1 MLNASEMKKESTI
14 DSFFKSSGPLSKIVD
29 NFRER
34 QEQVDMAKVVNEA
47 IENKSS
53 LIVEAG
59 TGVGK
64 TFAYLGPAL
73 MNGGKVVISTATK
86 NLQDQLFLKDIPT
99 IRDALKIP
107 IDIKI
112 LKGRA
117 NYICQLRMENALVEG
132 QFLNREDAKYIHEI
146 KKISDHS
153 KSGEISELFNIP
165 ETSSI
170 WPFVTSTK
178 ENCLGQDC
186 EFYKSCFVIKARKE
200 AISSEV
206 VIVNHH
212 LFFADFVLKDA
223 ELSEILP
230 KADTVIFD
238 EAHQIPEV
246 ASIFFG
252 ANISTNQII
261 YLIQDMQKIL
271 SSHIKDK
278 QKLIELSQLIIDKTN
293 LLSSSFDTRNQRI
306 GIEKIEKV
314 DTFKNKILDLIVEL
328 NKLCEFLNTYSDQD
342 IDFKKLFER
351 SEDTISKLEH
361 WIKNNDE
368 NYVHWV
374 EIFSKSIQFNI
385 TPISIAD
392 NFRKFQEVNQ
402 TGWIFTSATLA
413 VNSSFDHFQSLMG
426 LENAKF
432 KLLKSPFNYSKNAY
446 LYVPKEMPETSNRLF
461 NNHLVN
467 QILPLIVASQGRAF
481 ILSTSIK
488 AMNEITSLLRD
499 EFEKNNITYPILTQG
514 TSSKTKLLEQFK
526 DHGNSILIGSL
537 SFWEG
542 IDVRG
547 SNLSLVRIDKLPFQS
562 PGDPIFESKINM
574 LTAKG
579 INAFMTFQLPKAII
593 SFKQGAGRLI
603 RDEMDKGVLMI
614 CDQRIVSKPYGSK
627 FWRSLPDFKRTRE
640 KDDVIEFLKHL

>member
-1 MLNASEMKKESTI
+1 MKKELI
-14 DSFFKSSGPLSKIVD
+14 IEEFFKSSGPLSLIVN
-29 NFRER
+29 NFHER
-34 QEQVDMAKVVNEA
+34 QEQVDMAKIVNEA
-47 IENKSS
+47 IEEKKS

-64 TFAYLGPAL
+64 TFAYLAPAL

-86 NLQDQLFLKDIPT
+86 NLQEQLFLKDIPT

-112 LKGRA
+112 LKGRSS
-117 NYICQLRMENALVEG
+117 YICHLRMENALIEG
-132 QFLNREDAKYIHEI
+132 QFLNKEDAKYIHEI

-153 KSGEISELFNIP
+153 NTGEISEFHNIP
-165 ETSSI
+165 ESSSI

-186 EFYKSCFVIKARKE
+186 EFYKSCFVVKARKE
-200 AISSEV
+200 AITSEV

-238 EAHQIPEV
+238 EAHKVPEV

-252 ANISTNQII
+252 ENVSTNQII

-271 SSHIKDK
+271 SNQVKDK
-278 QKLIELSQLIIDKTN
+278 QKLVELAKLIVDKTN
-293 LLSSSFDTRNQRI
+293 YLGSLFDSRNQRI
-306 GIEKIEKV
+306 GIEKIDNLNIFKEK
-314 DTFKNKILDLIVEL
+314 IIDLTSEL
-328 NKLCEFLNTYSDQD
+328 IKLCEFFGAYSDQD
-342 IDFKKLFER
+342 NDFKRLLER
-351 SEDTISKLEH
+351 SEEIVLKLTRWAQET
-361 WIKNNDE
+361 NQ

-374 EIFSKSIQFNI
+374 EIFSKAIQFNI

-392 NFRKFQEVNQ
+392 NFKKFQDNSE
-402 TGWIFTSATLA
+402 TAWIFTSATLA
-413 VNSSFDHFQSLMG
+413 VNSNFSHFQSLMG
-426 LENAKF
+426 LEDEKT

-446 LYVPKEMPETSNRLF
+446 LYVPKDMPETSSRLF
-461 NNHLVN
+461 NNHLVS
-467 QILPLIVASQGRAF
+467 QVYPLLIASKGRAF
-481 ILSTSIK
+481 ILSTSIRS
-488 AMNEITSLLRD
+488 MNEITSLLKD
-499 EFEKNNITYPILTQG
+499 EFEKHDISYPILTQG
-514 TSSKTKLLEQFK
+514 TRSKTKLLDQFK
-526 DHGNSILIGSL
+526 DHGNAVLIGSL

-542 IDVRG
+542 VDVRG
-547 SNLSLVRIDKLPFQS
+547 SDLSLVIIDKLPFQS

-574 LTAKG
+574 LSAKG
-579 INAFMTFQLPKAII
+579 INAFITFQLPKAII

-603 RDEMDKGVLMI
+603 RDELDKGVLMV
-614 CDQRIVSKPYGSK
+614 CDQRIISKPYGKK

-640 KDDVIEFLKHL
+640 QIDAIEFLKDL